1 MRNSASPREKTA
13 ARPALL
19 ADTAADLMT
28 APAVSLPDTAIIPQA
43 VALLIEKGFHAAPV
57 IDAAGRP
64 VGVLSTT
71 DILLYAGQKS
81 DRLPVREIM
90 TPAVFSVTPDTPA
103 SKVVDEFLA
112 LKLHQLFVVDQTG
125 VLIGVISTL
134 DVLRRLGNTARS

>member
-1 MRNSASPREKTA
+1 MRNSAPPTA
-13 ARPALL
+13 GSATRPTLL

-28 APAVSLPDTAIIPQA
+28 APAVSLRDAAIIPEA

-57 IDAAGRP
+57 IDEAGRP

-71 DILLYAGQKS
+71 DILLYAGEKS

-90 TPAVFSVTPDTPA
+90 TPAVFAVTPDTPA
-103 SKVVDEFLA
+103 AKVVDEFLA
-112 LKLHQLFVVDQTG
+112 LKVHQLFVVDKTG

-134 DVLRRLGNTARS
+134 DVLRRLGRSTD

>member
-1 MRNSASPREKTA
+1 MRKSASPREGTA

-28 APAVSLPDTAIIPQA
+28 APVGSLPDTAIIPEA

-57 IDAAGRP
+57 VDAAGRP

-112 LKLHQLFVVDQTG
+112 LKVHQLFVVDKAG

-134 DVLRRLGNTARS
+134 DVLRRLGRAAA

>member
-1 MRNSASPREKTA
+1 
-13 ARPALL
+13 L

-28 APAVSLPDTAIIPQA
+28 APAVSLRDAAIIPEA

-57 IDAAGRP
+57 IDEAGRP

-71 DILLYAGQKS
+71 DILLYAGEKS

-90 TPAVFSVTPDTPA
+90 TPAVFAVTPDTPA
-103 SKVVDEFLA
+103 AKVVDEFLA
-112 LKLHQLFVVDQTG
+112 LKVHQLFVVDKTG

-134 DVLRRLGNTARS
+134 DVLRRLGRSTD